1 MLNPKFVRNNP
12 ELVKTKLQT
21 RKVDPAEVDEY
32 LQLDQQNRDAITKVE
47 GLKKQKNQLTEQIGQ
62 SDPQSE
68 AGQALIQQVK
78 QLNGDIKSTEAAQTE
93 VNDRLHYL
101 AIRFRIYLPMMYQ
114 SVLTKIA
121 TLRCVSTAIFQ
132 RLILNLRRTGNW
144 AKA

>member
-68 AGQALIQQVK
+68 AGQPSF
-78 QLNGDIKSTEAAQTE
+78 NKSNSWM
-93 VNDRLHYL
+93 V
-101 AIRFRIYLPMMYQ
+101 I
-114 SVLTKIA
+114 
-121 TLRCVSTAIFQ
+121 LRV
-132 RLILNLRRTGNW
+132 RKRPKR
-144 AKA
+144 K